1 VTKDNITAIICDK
14 FGELHNTILSLANS
28 KTIDRVVLAGFVDT
42 IPDLKH
48 PKITIMYNY
57 RPSYEGQNGRNNK
70 IICCY
75 NALSQ
80 VHTKYAF
87 TVFSEILD
95 VDKMVDD
102 LENIYNSNKLYTSSI
117 NEKVPFS
124 PALDMLGLTKRVKEF
139 WQSPLDDA
147 ISEGVIDQNTY
158 ITLNYLKIYSTAAG
172 DAYLNPERY
181 LYESSPEKSRMLE
194 SSNKVMDK
202 YFGVYRA

>member
-1 VTKDNITAIICDK
+1 MEGDITAIICDK

-28 KTIDRVVLAGFVDT
+28 KTIDRVILAGFVDT

-57 RPSYEGQNGRNNK
+57 RPSYEGIANRNNK

-80 VHTKYAF
+80 VSTKYAF
-87 TVFSEILD
+87 TVFTEILNI
-95 VDKMVDD
+95 DKMVDD

-117 NEKVPFS
+117 NGQEPFS
-124 PALDMLGLTKRVKEF
+124 PALDILGLTKRVKEF
-139 WQSPLDDA
+139 WQAPLDDA
-147 ISEGVIDQNTY
+147 ITEGVIDENTY

-181 LYESSPEKSRMLE
+181 LHKNAPEKDKMIE
-194 SSNKVMDK
+194 SSNKIMDK
-202 YFGVYRA
+202 YFGVYNA